1 MTKLSYIALTYACV
15 LTLGIC
21 KFLPDVQY
29 DSEFFN
35 KLQLETDL
43 QREESFSMSLNNL
56 NQFLTDLQRKSRAI
70 IRSVGPGMLDNV
82 DILTRILKAK
92 YFSEALKELLS
103 DSKSPQGKRKRW
115 IV

>member
-35 KLQLETDL
+35 KLQLE
-43 QREESFSMSLNNL
+43 
-56 NQFLTDLQRKSRAI
+56 TDLQRKSRAI